1 MSLLIQP
8 HRLAVS
14 CLVACLLIGCNSKRN
29 GPELDTGNKA
39 TNQTLKSGES
49 PDSPVV
55 KKVPLPVDI
64 WVQDQSP
71 IWTPIVE
78 LEAEAKFASALKATQ
93 TLLSQLH
100 KSGASQ
106 DVVRGL
112 LRQSRLQS
120 QLDSQET
127 ALRSLAM
134 AKWPK
139 ELRSQTALHLHLA
152 NAFGNYLNRYRWEI
166 SSREHVV
173 SSDQLDLKKWTKA
186 QILDESN
193 QRYFQVWQHRAA
205 LGNLSKTSLFDVLAP
220 GNFPKEVRGTLRD
233 AVIYMWA
240 TEISNTTTWQPQ
252 QESQTHQLDL
262 ESLLIDAPPSVDPSD
277 RTVHPISRVSW
288 LLAEHEAW
296 HLKNGRRA
304 AALEAFLMRINQ
316 LHSRFENRASRA
328 QIFAVLKQRLA
339 QDKDLEWWT
348 MGMSLLADFQ
358 HSDDAPG
365 ALITAHRTASDCM
378 SKHVDSQGAK
388 KCAALVSRI
397 EQPEWSVQSMK
408 SDDVQKRSIR
418 LSYKNLTQVRFSAW
432 RIDAQSRALNNQRSL
447 FNRGV
452 KTLLDYVKDELLDTK
467 PSYTWTVSLASTRD
481 YKTHTQHVR
490 TEIKDRGD
498 YVIVAHRNDLNHD
511 ETMKLTQMN
520 VSNLVASYRV
530 EDSKAVFRVNRG
542 DTGGPLE
549 KAKVRFYRINNYQGG
564 TPRLVATQYTD
575 VLGQTTFV
583 PPSISGQ
590 QPGYF
595 AIIDHP
601 TEGTLIH
608 ESFYVGRNRNRRRS
622 TGGVYVFTDR
632 SAYRPGQKVHWQL
645 VTYARPITENE
656 YRVIPNRKMSVVL
669 RDGNNEAIST
679 IDGVSNEFGTLSGTF
694 EIPHGRILG
703 QWRIQAT
710 GNRRF
715 AQQFGGQVQVE
726 AYKRPTFEISFLP
739 NDGKARLNHPTT
751 VTGEARY
758 YFGLP
763 VTAGKATWR
772 VNRVPHYPWWW
783 HWYGM
788 PTRGEENIA
797 SGVSAL
803 DDSGQFKLTFV
814 PKADSQLSTGK
825 SRSITYRYTVSADVT
840 DEGGETRSTSKS
852 VHLGFVT
859 IKAKLESDSAFER
872 HDGDTTFTALRTD
885 LDETPLAG
893 ESQWSLHPLI
903 QPKYTPLPSQI
914 PKPEN
919 GMPDPYRMTDDTLP
933 ARFDH
938 GYQDHQRLVA
948 SWADGNAVQSGSL
961 VHNKQG
967 KASIELGRLKPGGYR
982 LRYTSKDA
990 FGALYETDKVFIVT
1004 GATTPLAVPVALM
1017 VDYDVR
1023 TVGETARLFVH
1034 SGFKDQFLVLTRWRK
1049 NKVMWR
1055 RIINQSAVLTI
1066 PIEAVDRGGIGFTL
1080 DFVRDHQVVVL
1091 RQKISVPWDNK
1102 SLDIRFSTFRDT
1114 LRPGQKETWSV
1125 DVKTQTGVPAVGEV
1139 LAYMHDRSLELFAPH
1154 RPPNPLNRHQPLTI
1168 NFGRLHASV
1177 GQASYYALTQVPDEL
1192 IVSPPRY
1199 RPTGL
1204 SIFGMSGLGFMGH
1217 GVGGGGAGGRM
1228 RTMGMIS
1235 SRGGMRKMKESV
1247 LEMAEMEVSEE
1258 KRIKSD
1264 SIGMMGQGFGKEAP
1278 SKEAKRVTKKTS
1290 SNPAPIRSNFS
1301 ETAFFKPQ
1309 LLLDKNGRA
1318 KIRFQVPDSVT
1329 SWNVYVHA
1337 ITKDLKYGLVKKQ
1350 VKTIKDLMVR
1360 PYLPRFLREGDQA
1373 KLQVVVNN
1381 ASDKPLSGRVDID
1394 LIDPNTQKSRIADF
1408 GLTSADVSGLKFEAP
1423 VGKSARLSV
1432 PIKAPVDLGVIAIKV
1447 TASTDSFSDGEL
1459 RSLPLLPG
1467 RMHLAQSRFAVLRDV
1482 VKKTLRF
1489 DDLAKNDDDSRI
1501 HESVVVTLDGQLFYG
1516 VLSALPYLVNYP
1528 YECTEQTLN
1537 RFVSTGILSSMY
1549 AEYPAVAKMA
1559 QSLAKRTTRVEDF
1572 SAPDSNRKITLEE
1585 TPWLN
1590 EARGGGG
1597 EDLLNVLDPK
1607 VAQAHRRSALAKL
1620 QKSQLPDGGFP
1631 WFPGGRAS
1639 SYMTLY
1645 LMYGFAKATEFG
1657 VSVPKSITAR
1667 GWRYL
1672 SAYLEQSLKP
1682 CMRKKSCVHQVT
1694 FLNYILSMYPDPSWY
1709 GGVISDDMR
1718 GEMLDFSFSKWKA
1731 HSLHSKSQLAL
1742 TLKRLGR
1749 ADDARLVWDS
1759 VLDRAKETETEG
1771 TFWAPEDRSWL
1782 WYNDTIESHA
1792 MAIRTTMELNPKE
1805 PKLDGMILWLFLN
1818 KKLNHWKSTR
1828 ATSEVIYALATYLKD
1843 TGQLGLREETRV
1855 QIGDVDKTFIFEPD
1869 VFSGKKN
1876 QIVIEGDAVKPT
1888 KHAKVSFD
1896 KKTKGYQLA
1905 SATWHF
1911 STEQLPTD
1919 AEGDFLTVTRS
1930 YFRRS
1935 KVGSEITLQPLE
1947 PGASVAVGDEVEVQL
1962 SITSKHALE
1971 YVQLRDPRAAGF
1983 EPTSSRSGH
1992 KWDMG
1997 IRWYEEVRDSS
2008 TNFFFERLPNGEYT
2022 FKYRLRATTEGL
2034 FKTGP
2039 AVIQPVYAPEFV
2051 GYSSGWTMNIG
2062 ASTTP

>member
-8 HRLAVS
+8 NRLAVS
-14 CLVACLLIGCNSKRN
+14 CLLACLLIGCNSKRN

-49 PDSPVV
+49 ADSPGV
-55 KKVPLPVDI
+55 KKVSLPVDI
-64 WVQDQSP
+64 WVQDQSS
-71 IWTPIVE
+71 IWTPIDE

-152 NAFGNYLNRYRWEI
+152 NAFGNYLNRYSWEI
-166 SSREHVV
+166 SSREQVV

-186 QILDESN
+186 QLLDESN

-220 GNFPKEVRGTLRD
+220 GSFPKEIRGTLRD
-233 AVIYMWA
+233 AVIYMWV
-240 TEISNTTTWQPQ
+240 TEISNTTTWHPQ
-252 QESQTHQLDL
+252 QASQIHQLDL
-262 ESLLIDAPPSVDPSD
+262 ESLLSDAPPSVDPSD
-277 RTVHPISRVSW
+277 RAIHPLSRVSW

-296 HLKNGRRA
+296 HLKNGRRP

-316 LHSRFENRASRA
+316 LHSRFKNRDSRA
-328 QIFAVLKQRLA
+328 QTFAALKQRLA

-348 MGMSLLADFQ
+348 IGMSLLARFQ
-358 HSDDAPG
+358 QSEDVPG
-365 ALITAHRTASDCM
+365 ALITAHKTARQCM
-378 SKHVDSQGAK
+378 SKYTGSQGAK
-388 KCAALVSRI
+388 QCAAWASRI
-397 EQPEWSVQSMK
+397 EEPEWSVQSMK
-408 SDDVQKRSIR
+408 SDDAQKRSIR
-418 LSYKNLTQVRFSAW
+418 LSYKNLKKMRFSAW
-432 RIDAQSRALNNQRSL
+432 KVDAQSHALSNEGRQYG
-447 FNRGV
+447 RGPKSV
-452 KTLLDYVKDELLDTK
+452 SEYVKGDLLDTK
-467 PSYTWTVSLASTRD
+467 PSYSWTVSLPPTRD
-481 YKTHTQHVR
+481 YKTHTQHVKTNI
-490 TEIKDRGD
+490 TERGD
-498 YVIVAHRNDLNHD
+498 YVIVAHRNDRPDGEL
-511 ETMKLTQMN
+511 MQVILMN
-520 VSNLVASYRV
+520 VSNLVASYRS
-530 EDSKAVFRVNRG
+530 DDGKAFFRVNRG
-542 DTGGPLE
+542 DTGGPVA
-549 KAKVRFYRINNYQGG
+549 KAKVRFYRMSNYQTGEI
-564 TPRLVATQYTD
+564 TLVATQYTD
-575 VLGQTTFV
+575 ALGKTTFV
-583 PPSISGQ
+583 PSRRRGNHNPH
-590 QPGYF
+590 F

-601 TEGTLIH
+601 TEGALVH
-608 ESFYVGRNRNRRRS
+608 DSFYLGREHNRWRP

-632 SAYRPGQKVHWQL
+632 SAYRPGQKIHWQL
-645 VTYARPITENE
+645 VSYARPTAENE
-656 YRVIPNRKMSVVL
+656 YKVAPNQTMSVVL
-669 RDGNNEAIST
+669 RDSNHETIST
-679 IDGVSNEFGTLSGTF
+679 IEGVSNEFGTLSGTF
-694 EIPHGRILG
+694 EIPQGRMLG
-703 QWRIQAT
+703 QWRIQAK
-710 GNRRF
+710 GHNRRV
-715 AQQFGGQVQVE
+715 QQFGGQIQVE
-726 AYKRPTFEISFLP
+726 AYKRPTFETRFLP
-739 NDGKARLNHPTT
+739 NDGSARLNKPTT

-763 VTAGKATWR
+763 VTAGKAVWR
-772 VNRVPHYPWWW
+772 VNRVPHYPRWWR
-783 HWYGM
+783 WYGL
-788 PTRGEENIA
+788 PTQTEENIA
-797 SGVSAL
+797 SGVAAL
-803 DDSGQFKLTFV
+803 NDEGQFKFTFT
-814 PKADSQLSTGK
+814 PTADERLSTGK
-825 SRSITYRYTVSADVT
+825 SRSVTYRYTFSVDVT
-840 DEGGETRSTSKS
+840 DEGGETRSASKS
-852 VHLGFVT
+852 MHLGFVA
-859 IKAKLESDSAFER
+859 IKAELHSDSAFER
-872 HDGDTTFTALRTD
+872 HDEDTTIHASRTD
-885 LDETPLAG
+885 LDGTPLAG
-893 ESQWSLHPLI
+893 ESQWSLHPLT
-903 QPKYTPLPSQI
+903 QPKRTPVPSQI
-914 PKPEN
+914 PLPGH
-919 GMPDPYRMTDDTLP
+919 GMPNPYRLLDDSLR

-948 SWADGNAVQSGSL
+948 SWADDTAVQSGNA
-961 VHNKQG
+961 VHNKRG
-967 KASIELGRLKPGGYR
+967 KASIELGQLKPGAYR
-982 LRYTSKDA
+982 LRYASKDA
-990 FGALYETDKVFIVT
+990 FGALYKTDKIFIVT
-1004 GATTPLAVPVALM
+1004 GPTTPLAVPVALL

-1023 TVGETARLFVH
+1023 AAGETARLFVH
-1034 SGFKDQFLVLTRWRK
+1034 SGFKDQFLVLTRWHK
-1049 NKVMWR
+1049 NKVVWQR
-1055 RIINQSAVLTI
+1055 EINQSTVLTI
-1066 PIEAVDRGGIGFTL
+1066 PVESKDRGGIGFTL
-1080 DFVRDHQVVVL
+1080 DFVRDHQLVQL

-1102 SLDIRFSTFRDT
+1102 ALDVRFSTFRDT

-1125 DVKTQTGVPAVGEV
+1125 DVKTHSGVPAVGEV
-1139 LAYMHDRSLELFAPH
+1139 LAYMHDRSLELFATH
-1154 RPPNPLNRHQPLTI
+1154 RPPSPLNRHDALTI
-1168 NFGRLHASV
+1168 RFGSLRASV
-1177 GQASYYALTQVPDEL
+1177 GQAPYHTLGQAPDEL
-1192 IVSPPRY
+1192 ITPPPRY
-1199 RPTGL
+1199 HPTGL
-1204 SIFGMSGLGFMGH
+1204 SIFAMSGFGFSGR
-1217 GVGGGGAGGRM
+1217 GLGGGGRGIGVVSTARLDGKRSK
-1228 RTMGMIS
+1228 RKVKALQKSMGSPDRAHEIQF
-1235 SRGGMRKMKESV
+1235 ESADIGTV
-1247 LEMAEMEVSEE
+1247 HGAVGE
-1258 KRIKSD
+1258 KGKI
-1264 SIGMMGQGFGKEAP
+1264 GKEDRIAQHTAP
-1278 SKEAKRVTKKTS
+1278 KPVR
-1290 SNPAPIRSNFS
+1290 IRSNFS
-1301 ETAFFKPQ
+1301 ETAFFEPQ
-1309 LLLDKNGRA
+1309 LLLDTQGRA
-1318 KIRFQVPDSVT
+1318 KISFQVPDSVT

-1337 ITKDLKYGLVKKQ
+1337 ITKDLKYGLVKKE
-1350 VKTIKDLMVR
+1350 VKTVKDLMVR
-1360 PYLPRFLREGDQA
+1360 PYLPRFLREGDEA
-1373 KLQVVVNN
+1373 TLQVVVNN
-1381 ASDKPLSGRVDID
+1381 ASDAALSGRVDID
-1394 LIDPNTQKSRIADF
+1394 LIDPDTQKSRIKDF
-1408 GLTSADVSGLKFEAP
+1408 GLTRAQVSGLKFETP
-1423 VGKSARLSV
+1423 VGQSARLIV
-1432 PIKAPVDLGVIAIKV
+1432 AVKAPADLGIIAVKI

-1489 DDLAKNDDDSRI
+1489 DDLAKDDDPSRI
-1501 HESVVVTLDGQLFYG
+1501 NDSVVVTLDGQLFYG
-1516 VLSALPYLVNYP
+1516 VLAALPYLVNYP

-1559 QSLAKRTTRVEDF
+1559 QSLAKRTTRLEDF
-1572 SAPDSNRKITLEE
+1572 SAHDPNRKMILEE

-1672 SAYLEQSLKP
+1672 SGYLEQNLKP

-1731 HSLHSKSQLAL
+1731 HSLHSKSMLAL
-1742 TLKRLGR
+1742 TLKRFGR
-1749 ADDARLVWDS
+1749 DEDARLVWDS
-1759 VLDRAKETETEG
+1759 VLDRAKQTESEG

-1828 ATSEVIYALATYLKD
+1828 ATSEVIYALAAYLKKTD
-1843 TGQLGLREETRV
+1843 QLGLREETRV
-1855 QIGDVDKTFIFEPD
+1855 RIGDIDKTFVFEPD
-1869 VFSGKKN
+1869 TFSGKKN
-1876 QIVIEGDAVKPT
+1876 QIVVAGDDVKPT
-1888 KHAKVSFD
+1888 KHAEVVFD
-1896 KKTKGYQLA
+1896 KKSKGYQLA

-1911 STEQLPTD
+1911 STERLPTD

-2008 TNFFFERLPNGEYT
+2008 TNFFFERLPHGEYT
-2022 FKYRLRATTEGL
+2022 FKYRLRAATQGV

-2051 GYSSGWTMNIG
+2051 GYSSGRIMTID
-2062 ASTTP
+2062 AQTQP